1 MDPITANP
9 SQPAQTPPPPE
20 QSPTGIATTAPRNVL
35 NESLLATSPQHRTA
49 PSAQLS
55 SPSAALTMVHSQDR
69 DRLGQALLE
78 MLERAATVPR
88 NLETVLAQVV
98 AAEQAPSRS
107 AQRAEAAARLI
118 EGLFGDPAALAGKLA
133 GPAPATGLAGETRIR
148 VLEGKSAEARQRLS
162 DEAMQAYRYF
172 VTGRSTVDGFINR
185 CKVVDVACAQLP
197 PLRGPDAP
205 YEVGRTALAMM
216 RASDRDLRVRD
227 DAQRAATRLLGWWTP
242 LTLEE
247 SCSAARA
254 RQQKAPTAPASL
266 EALIS
271 ALTPETAP
279 DPAAADAGPIR
290 WTGAILDAAQR
301 AREDATGRVLVDQL
315 QALERLAAHGDR
327 AKLATAARTLFDF
340 AAEHAS
346 GLTRRQVECLDDA
359 VTAIFASLAPRPG
372 TRADKR

>member
-1 MDPITANP
+1 
-9 SQPAQTPPPPE
+9 
-20 QSPTGIATTAPRNVL
+20 
-35 NESLLATSPQHRTA
+35 
-49 PSAQLS
+49 
-55 SPSAALTMVHSQDR
+55 MV
-69 DRLGQALLE
+69 
-78 MLERAATVPR
+78 
-88 NLETVLAQVV
+88 
-98 AAEQAPSRS
+98 
-107 AQRAEAAARLI
+107 
-118 EGLFGDPAALAGKLA
+118 
-133 GPAPATGLAGETRIR
+133 
-148 VLEGKSAEARQRLS
+148 
-162 DEAMQAYRYF
+162 
-172 VTGRSTVDGFINR
+172 
-185 CKVVDVACAQLP
+185 
-197 PLRGPDAP
+197 
-205 YEVGRTALAMM
+205 
-216 RASDRDLRVRD
+216 
-227 DAQRAATRLLGWWTP
+227 
-242 LTLEE
+242 
-247 SCSAARA
+247 
-254 RQQKAPTAPASL
+254 APASL